1 MRIQS
6 FAINVLKNL
15 RDSSMLVLSRK
26 VGEQIVIAGDIVIL
40 VKRIKGDRVSIGIEA
55 PQTVRVARTELLDP
69 SLLTKVSI
77 HPASG
82 G

>member
-1 MRIQS
+1 
-6 FAINVLKNL
+6 
-15 RDSSMLVLSRK
+15 MLVLSRK

-55 PQTVRVARTELLDP
+55 PESVRVARAELLD
-69 SLLTKVSI
+69 STLSAEASVN
-77 HPASG
+77 PASG

>member
-1 MRIQS
+1 MGIQS
-6 FAINVLKNL
+6 LAINSQKKL

-55 PQTVRVARTELLDP
+55 PESVRVARAELLDP
-69 SLLTKVSI
+69 SLSAEVSI